1 MQKKLDD
8 VDEQILTMQ
17 MLFDKKIKESMDQI
31 ESLKNEIFE
40 KDRDTELL
48 RRENEEKIDHIA
60 NDLNEQINKLK
71 VEN

>member
-1 MQKKLDD
+1 LDD